1 MKLVPVMLA
10 FAVSLAVLGMPRE
23 GFSKDKDGFYMAF
36 FAVSCRKYVVARR
49 THSDEE
55 YEWWLA
61 GYLTG
66 LNNELPNTFNLVGS
80 DDLSGPMLWLED
92 WCNKYPLKSMAEG
105 AQAFVLELYPKRQQ
119 SRPK

>member
-1 MKLVPVMLA
+1 MLT
-10 FAVSLAVLGMPRE
+10 FAVSLGVLGMPRE

-36 FAVSCRKYVVARR
+36 FTVSCSKYVEARR

-92 WCNKYPLKSMAEG
+92 WCNKNPLKSMAEG